1 MSLSAGQIDAM
12 VAAIGTFPWAQVQ
25 SLITN
30 HDPADMAQLAAD
42 ISSVI
47 AEEVPDAEL
56 AAIGFEVIAWA
67 LRNPAVNGRTN
78 EDPLG
83 RGGRRS

>member
-1 MSLSAGQIDAM
+1 MTLTPAQIDAL
-12 VAAIGTFPWAQVQ
+12 VTAIGTFPWAQTQ

-42 ISSVI
+42 LCSVI
-47 AEEVPDAEL
+47 SEAVPDAEL

-67 LRNPAVNGRTN
+67 LRNPDVNAETN
-78 EDPLG
+78 QDPLG
-83 RGGRRS
+83 RGGRRA